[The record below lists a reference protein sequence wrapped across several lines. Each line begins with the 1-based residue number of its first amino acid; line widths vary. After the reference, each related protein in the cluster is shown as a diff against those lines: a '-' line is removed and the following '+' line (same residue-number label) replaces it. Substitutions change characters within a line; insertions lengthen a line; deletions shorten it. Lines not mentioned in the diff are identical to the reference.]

1 MVDSSK
7 EHPAV
12 APGRR
17 VFARLQVPAPDHRAV
32 TKGTSMLARQRQERI
47 LEQIELSGGA
57 RVSDLVE
64 LLGVSDMTVRRDI
77 AALARK
83 GLVAR
88 VHGGATA
95 LSGRSAEEPG
105 FAAKSGLQTDQKAA
119 IAAAAAALVHAG
131 DCVAISAGT
140 TTFEVAR
147 ELRLVPDLAV
157 VTNSVPAA
165 ELLHSMARDDLTVV
179 LTGGVRTPS
188 DALVGPV
195 AVGALRSLH
204 VDSLFLGVH
213 GIDERAGLTT
223 PNLEEAETNR
233 ALIASARQVVVTV
246 DSSKWG
252 VVGLSSMARL
262 DNVDVVVTDDG
273 LDAEAQRV
281 LASRVGR
288 LIIAPRLVGAPTPP
302 REDEP

>member
-1 MVDSSK
+1 
-7 EHPAV
+7 
-12 APGRR
+12 
-17 VFARLQVPAPDHRAV
+17 
-32 TKGTSMLARQRQERI
+32 MLARQRQERI
-47 LEQIELSGGA
+47 LEQIQLTGGA

-95 LSGRSAEEPG
+95 LSGRSADEPG
-105 FAAKSGLQTDQKAA
+105 FAAKSELQTDAKAA
-119 IAAAAAALVHAG
+119 IAAAAAALVQPG

-140 TTFEVAR
+140 TTYAVAR
-147 ELRLVPDLAV
+147 ELRTVPDLTV

-165 ELLHSMARDDLTVV
+165 ELLHSTTRDDLTVV

-233 ALIASARQVVVTV
+233 ALIACARQVVVTA
-246 DSSKWG
+246 DSTKWG

-262 DNVDVVVTDDG
+262 ENVDVVVTDDG

-288 LIIAPRLVGAPTPP
+288 LIIAPRLACVPTQP